1 MKKIFSKYFFLAG
14 LLILLLACE
23 EERPDDFSLFTEEIV
38 NVRGDRLIVLG
49 RIVAFQNTSL
59 EDHGFYVSL
68 SNDFNSPII
77 ISLGPTD
84 RPGRFVGETTGL
96 VLGQKYFV
104 RSFVSKNAEILFG
117 NTLEFETLETALF
130 DFTPKTQFPGEIITI
145 TGRNFGE
152 TVEVFVGDRKADV
165 LSLDLGFRIRVRIPP
180 SAGKR
185 EETLKIITSG
195 KTLEFDQPF
204 KYVSGTYRQLNAA
217 IPGVRLV
224 DNVYFQQGERF
235 FVGLGM
241 NADRTP
247 SNFLWEYIPTE
258 NRWLEE
264 NFPGLTQRLSGNSKT
279 GYIGGG
285 YSDLTNFPF
294 ELNLDYWFFNGETFE
309 SIPSAPNDFAE
320 SFGYMVQG
328 DFYIA
333 GGKVGIGSV
342 VYRYSP
348 SLGIWEIR
356 PNLPFDVD
364 KSMVYFSKDDF
375 LYWIDQDKQ
384 VRQYNVFTATQKIVA
399 EYPSPFIDEVSDFGG
414 TAIVVGEKAYIGLYN
429 SSRDLWELD
438 LRTFEW
444 ARKNPFPGNIQ
455 ATNTAIFELGGKL
468 FILRTPR
475 FQADMEFWEFEIEGF
490 N

>member
-1 MKKIFSKYFFLAG
+1 MKVFSKYLFLASVFM
-14 LLILLLACE
+14 LLLACE

-59 EDHGFYVSL
+59 DDHGFYVSL
-68 SNDFNSPII
+68 SNEFNSPII
-77 ISLGPTD
+77 ISLGPTN

-96 VLGQKYFV
+96 ALGQKYYV
-104 RSFVSKNAEILFG
+104 RSFVSKNAETLFG

-130 DFTPKTQFPGEIITI
+130 DFTPKTQFPGETITI

-165 LSLDLGFRIRVRIPP
+165 LSLDFGFRIRVRIPP
-180 SAGKR
+180 SAGKS

-204 KYVSGTYRQLNAA
+204 KYVSGTYRQLNAV
-217 IPGVRLV
+217 IPGFRLV
-224 DNVYFQQGERF
+224 DNVYFQQGDRF

-247 SNFLWEYIPTE
+247 SNFLWEYNPTE
-258 NRWLEE
+258 NRWLQGV
-264 NFPGLTQRLSGNSKT
+264 FPGSTQRLSGNSKT
-279 GYIGGG
+279 GYFGGG

-294 ELNLDYWFFNGETFE
+294 ELNRDYWFFNGESFE
-309 SIPSAPNDFAE
+309 SIPSAPHDFAE
-320 SFGYMVQG
+320 SFGYMIQG

-333 GGKVGIGSV
+333 GGKVGVGSV
-342 VYRYSP
+342 VYRYRP
-348 SLGIWEIR
+348 SIDTWEKR
-356 PNLPFDVD
+356 PNLLFDID

-429 SSRDLWELD
+429 NVRDLWELD
-438 LRTFEW
+438 LITFEW

-455 ATNTAIFELGGKL
+455 ATNTAIFESEGKL